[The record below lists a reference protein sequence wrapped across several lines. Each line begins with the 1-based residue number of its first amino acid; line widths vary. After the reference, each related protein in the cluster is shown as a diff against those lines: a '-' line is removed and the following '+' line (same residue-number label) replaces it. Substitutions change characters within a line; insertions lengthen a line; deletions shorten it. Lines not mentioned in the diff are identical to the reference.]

1 MYYVI
6 DTTIPAPQGKQFKS
20 FPEIV
25 RYLEGMSKRAYN
37 QTRRERM
44 VILEEL
50 GHGADD
56 RDSVVFVRT
65 MAEAFDIGVI
75 REGRRMRCDITSI
88 PMYQKSEF
96 GD

>member
-1 MYYVI
+1 
-6 DTTIPAPQGKQFKS
+6 
-20 FPEIV
+20 
-25 RYLEGMSKRAYN
+25 
-37 QTRRERM
+37 M